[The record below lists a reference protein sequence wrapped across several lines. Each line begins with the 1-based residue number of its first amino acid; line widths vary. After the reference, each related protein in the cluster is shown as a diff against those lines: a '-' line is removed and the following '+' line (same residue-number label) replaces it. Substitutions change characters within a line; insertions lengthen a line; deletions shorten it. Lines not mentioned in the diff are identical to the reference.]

1 MSTPVNHVRRGE
13 LEQHYAT
20 KADLADLKS
29 EMVRWMVALLLPATA
44 IHVSITFLAVWIVLG
59 SP

>member
-1 MSTPVNHVRRGE
+1 MAITSNHVRRGE

-20 KADLADLKS
+20 KADLADIRG

-44 IHVSITFLAVWIVLG
+44 VHMSVTFIAVWIIRG
-59 SP
+59 S

>member
-1 MSTPVNHVRRGE
+1 MIAHANHVRRGE

-44 IHVSITFLAVWIVLG
+44 IHVSVTFLAVWIVRG
-59 SP
+59 

>member
-1 MSTPVNHVRRGE
+1 MSATVNHVGRGE

-20 KADLADLKS
+20 KADLADFKS

-44 IHVSITFLAVWIVLG
+44 IHMSVTFMAVWIIKG
-59 SP
+59 

>member
-1 MSTPVNHVRRGE
+1 MLAPTNHVRRGE

-29 EMVRWMVALLLPATA
+29 EVVRWMVALLLPATA
-44 IHVSITFLAVWIVLG
+44 VHMSVTFMAVWILRG
-59 SP
+59 QT